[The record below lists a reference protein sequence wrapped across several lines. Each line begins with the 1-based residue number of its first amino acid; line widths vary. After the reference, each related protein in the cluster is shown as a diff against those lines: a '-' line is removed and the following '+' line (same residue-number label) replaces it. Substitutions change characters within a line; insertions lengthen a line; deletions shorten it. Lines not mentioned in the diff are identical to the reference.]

1 MRLNLIKN
9 QDAFQVTCKAVNEI
23 VEDDKVTGIEIEG
36 YASTKDKDRVKDIV
50 EPNAFK
56 SALDLYM
63 TNPIVLLQHNAD
75 KPIWIVTDA
84 TIDSKG
90 LYIKARI
97 TEDTDW
103 VFSKLKNKV
112 LRAFSIGYRIKDYEI
127 DEVKDDQGDV
137 TGYEQIIKD
146 LELFEISLV
155 SIPANPYALTKSMS
169 NCFEE
174 VKDEVVEEPKEE
186 EKVEEEE
193 EKVEAEV
200 ESKNTEEVKE
210 EEKEVEVTPYDEEN
224 DDKVNTEEV
233 EEEIEEE
240 EEEKVEEVE
249 EKNEEEVEN
258 KEEEKEEAIE
268 ESEEPKEESVNTTE
282 IEESTEEVD
291 WSENVSETE
300 TECQAEEDEVI
311 EKAIDLKE
319 LSRKS
324 IEQFIDAKSLAMKKE
339 LEDKI
344 AEKDAKIQDLSE
356 KLGLTQELLK
366 ECVNVLT
373 TLDSAVKSTVI
384 KTGYSYEQ
392 PVKKANGYSRIVD
405 LAKSI

>member
-1 MRLNLIKN
+1 MRLNLIKS

-50 EPNAFK
+50 EPTAFK
-56 SALDLYM
+56 NALDLYM

-75 KPIWIVTDA
+75 KPIGIVTDA

-90 LYIKARI
+90 LYIKAKI

-127 DEVKDDQGDV
+127 NEVKDDQGDV
-137 TGYEQIIKD
+137 TGYEEIIKD

-169 NCFEE
+169 NCFQ
-174 VKDEVVEEPKEE
+174 
-186 EKVEEEE
+186 
-193 EKVEAEV
+193 
-200 ESKNTEEVKE
+200 EVKE
-210 EEKEVEVTPYDEEN
+210 EEEVENKEEAPTEDQEEKPVEENNEEVVEEEKDIEVTPYDEEN

-240 EEEKVEEVE
+240 KEEEVE
-249 EKNEEEVEN
+249 EKEEEEVES

-268 ESEEPKEESVNTTE
+268 EEPKEESKEESVNTTE

-319 LSRKS
+319 LSRKG
-324 IEQFIDAKSLAMKKE
+324 IEQFIDAKSLDMKKD
-339 LEDKI
+339 LEDKL

-366 ECVNVLT
+366 ACVEVIT
-373 TLDSAVKSTVI
+373 DLDNAVKNTVI

>member
-1 MRLNLIKN
+1 MKVNLIKS

-75 KPIWIVTDA
+75 KPIGIVTDA

-90 LYIKARI
+90 LYIKAKI

-112 LRAFSIGYRIKDYEI
+112 LRAFSIGYRIKDFEI

-155 SIPANPYALTKSMS
+155 SIPANPYALTKSFS
-169 NCFEE
+169 NCFEKEEE
-174 VKDEVVEEPKEE
+174 VEEDKVSEVIDHEIAETEEENKEEEEVVEE
-186 EKVEEEE
+186 EKD
-193 EKVEAEV
+193 
-200 ESKNTEEVKE
+200 
-210 EEKEVEVTPYDEEN
+210 VEVTPYDEEN

-240 EEEKVEEVE
+240 ENNEEVAEVE
-249 EKNEEEVEN
+249 EKEEEEVEN

-268 ESEEPKEESVNTTE
+268 ENNEAEEESVNTTE

-324 IEQFIDAKSLAMKKE
+324 IEQFIDAKSLTMKKE

-344 AEKDAKIQDLSE
+344 AEKDATIQDLSD
-356 KLGLTQELLK
+356 KLLLTQELLK
-366 ECVNVLT
+366 ECVNVIT
-373 TLDSAVKSTVI
+373 DLDTAVKNTVI

>member
-1 MRLNLIKN
+1 MKVNLIKS

-23 VEDDKVTGIEIEG
+23 VEDDKVTAIEIEG

-56 SALDLYM
+56 DALDLYM

-75 KPIWIVTDA
+75 KPIGIVTDA

-90 LYIKARI
+90 LYIKAKI

-127 DEVKDDQGDV
+127 DEIKDDQGYV
-137 TGYEQIIKD
+137 TGYEQTIKD
-146 LELFEISLV
+146 LELYEISVV

-169 NCFEE
+169 NCFEL
-174 VKDEVVEEPKEE
+174 VKEEEAENKEE
-186 EKVEEEE
+186 EKIEE

-200 ESKNTEEVKE
+200 ESEDTEEVKE
-210 EEKEVEVTPYDEEN
+210 EEKDVEVTPYDEEN

-233 EEEIEEE
+233 EEETEEE

-249 EKNEEEVEN
+249 EKSEEAEN

-268 ESEEPKEESVNTTE
+268 EEPKEESVNNTE
-282 IEESTEEVD
+282 IQESTEEVD
-291 WSENVSETE
+291 DSENVSETG
-300 TECQAEEDEVI
+300 TECQADKDEVI

-324 IEQFIDAKSLAMKKE
+324 IEQFIETKSEAMKKE
-339 LEDKI
+339 LEDKLL
-344 AEKDAKIQDLSE
+344 EKDAKIQDLSE

-366 ECVNVLT
+366 ACVEVIT
-373 TLDSAVKSTVI
+373 DLDNAVKNTVI